1 MTNEASVELEGVTKF
16 FRDVPALRGLDLKVP
31 RGCVLGLLGRN
42 GAGKSTALRCM
53 AGVERPDA
61 GTVRVLGLDP
71 LRFDVAA
78 RRRVGYL
85 AETGVPFP
93 AARVSRLIALCAPL
107 YPRWNDALQ
116 DELLRRFGISPRARL
131 KELSLGQQR
140 AVGLLLAICPE
151 PELLI
156 LDEPAANLDTVVR
169 REFLETIIGL
179 VGDGDRTVI
188 FSSHILSD
196 VERVADRIAVVHRG
210 ALRLEGALDDIK
222 DAARRVRLTFAG
234 EPPAEIALPGLV
246 ALRRRGRE
254 LLATL
259 IGYDEAETARV
270 AAALGAHVEAQRL
283 GLEELFIDLEGQH
296 GIVDRSAA

>member
-16 FRDVPALRGLDLKVP
+16 FRDVPALRGLDLTVP

-71 LRFDVAA
+71 LRLDVAA
-78 RRRVGYL
+78 RQRIGYL

-93 AARVSRLIALCAPL
+93 AARVSRLIDLCAPL
-107 YPRWNDALQ
+107 YPRWNDDLQ
-116 DELLRRFGISPRARL
+116 NEMLSRFGISPRARL
-131 KELSLGQQR
+131 NELSLGQQR
-140 AVGLLLAICPE
+140 AVGLLLAVCPE

-179 VGDGDRTVI
+179 VGEGDRTVI
-188 FSSHILSD
+188 FSSHILTD
-196 VERVADRIAVVHRG
+196 VERIADRIAVVHHG

-222 DAARRVRLTFAG
+222 DAARRVRFTFAG
-234 EPPAEIALPGLV
+234 EPPATLALPGLV
-246 ALRRRGRE
+246 ALRRGGRE

-270 AAALGAHVEAQRL
+270 AAALGAHVEAQRV
-283 GLEELFIDLEGQH
+283 GLEELFIDLEGAH
-296 GIVDRSAA
+296 GIADRSAA